1 MDIENEINLI
11 KERNQKVEADK
22 AWETSAFRIAS
33 LVVMTYIVTSI
44 VFYAI
49 GVNNFL
55 VSALIPTVGYYLS
68 TLSIPFLK
76 KWWIEKIYKK

>member
-1 MDIENEINLI
+1 MNIEQEIGLI
-11 KERNQKVEADK
+11 KERNKKVESDK
-22 AWETSAFRIAS
+22 AWETSVFRIVS
-33 LVVMTYIVTSI
+33 LVIMTYIVTSI